1 MKIWDKWEAKSN
13 GDHVEIQSFCKDLAA
28 WMEST
33 WNGDDSAEY
42 WDFMTKCADRMI
54 KKHPLQKNKI
64 LLGIIIGYLEGTSAE
79 QTGNDLHWSIEEK
92 LHSTVTNGKSG
103 GGREEA

>member
-1 MKIWDKWEAKSN
+1 MKIWDKWKAKSN
-13 GDHVEIQSFCKDLAA
+13 GDHIEIQSFCKDLAA

-54 KKHPLQKNKI
+54 KKYPLQKNKI

-79 QTGNDLHWSIEEK
+79 QTGNDLHWSIEERIK
-92 LHSTVTNGKSG
+92 QNGNQSQT
-103 GGREEA
+103 R